1 MTAREL
7 RNCLR
12 ALRLMRAGETGG
24 LRSGADIVEHVV
36 LWGFASLVA
45 DGRTVHAALAREV
58 LDELA
63 EPSLES
69 LAFAPMLSGEPH

>member
-1 MTAREL
+1 M
-7 RNCLR
+7 
-12 ALRLMRAGETGG
+12 MRAGETGG